1 MVLRELLRKKV
12 KQIKIGIMKAEFYKV
27 RDTEMEEMIKR
38 GNKEEISVIIAK
50 KKMAL
55 EEAKENVSFYKE
67 IGNAEFAANEQARVN
82 LLERQLN
89 QLMSNK

>member
-1 MVLRELLRKKV
+1 MNV
-12 KQIKIGIMKAEFYKV
+12 MKAEFYKV
-27 RDTEMEEMIKR
+27 RGTEMEEMIKR

-50 KKMAL
+50 KQMAL

-67 IGNAEFAANEQARVN
+67 IGNSEFAASEQVRVN

>member
-1 MVLRELLRKKV
+1 MRV
-12 KQIKIGIMKAEFYKV
+12 EFYKV
-27 RDTEMEEMIKR
+27 RGTEMEEMIKR

-50 KKMAL
+50 KQIAL

-67 IGNAEFAANEQARVN
+67 IGNFEFAANEQARIN

>member
-1 MVLRELLRKKV
+1 
-12 KQIKIGIMKAEFYKV
+12 MKAEFYKV

>member
-1 MVLRELLRKKV
+1 
-12 KQIKIGIMKAEFYKV
+12 MKADFYKV
-27 RDTEMEEMIKR
+27 RETEMEEMIKR

-50 KKMAL
+50 KQMAL

-67 IGNAEFAANEQARVN
+67 IGNFEFVASEQARVN